1 MKTTVSGKELIYEGD
16 ELHKSR
22 VSMPVLDVVFE
33 ERTVDDV
40 PVGWDVFAVTASG
53 RYQIGAIYETGN
65 WVGSRDLV
73 VTDKGYERLFQSIPS
88 GASICKDKEDFVSQ
102 WKGTHIFV
110 YPRLP
115 LEMKPGELRFV
126 GGDSVHIEA
135 WIQQSKVWMNLAIGA
150 SERGDSHY
158 LNVAYIMAGYATEL
172 LFKALAWTEGSD
184 ILRVHS
190 IGSLYGRLN
199 KKNQRTVTS
208 IVEENGWNSTDDFV
222 DYIDNYISPVHRR
235 YFGIDTG
242 KSFTGLNIW
251 KDHRLTSLARVHH
264 SLCEVVGSL
273 LVRTS

>member
-1 MKTTVSGKELIYEGD
+1 MKTTVSGKELTYEGD

-33 ERTVDDV
+33 ERTLDGGA
-40 PVGWDVFAVTASG
+40 VGWDVFAVTASG

-73 VTDKGYERLFQSIPS
+73 VTDKGYSRLFMGIPS
-88 GASICKDKEDFVSQ
+88 GGSICKDKEDFVSQ

-110 YPRLP
+110 YPGLP
-115 LEMKPGELRFV
+115 LEVIPGELRFV
-126 GGDSVHIEA
+126 GGDSVLLEA

-150 SERGDSHY
+150 SERGDTHY

-172 LFKALAWTEGSD
+172 LFKALAWTEGGE
-184 ILRVHS
+184 ILRVHN
-190 IGSLYGRLN
+190 IGPLYGKLN
-199 KKNQRTVTS
+199 EKNQRAVTS
-208 IVEENGWNSTDDFV
+208 IVEEYGWNSIDDFV
-222 DYIDNYISPVHRR
+222 DYIDNYINPVHRR

-242 KSFTGLNIW
+242 KSFRGLNIRE
-251 KDHRLTSLARVHH
+251 DHRLTSLARVHH

-273 LVRTS
+273 LVRGS